1 MLITRAEIGGVG
13 PLDVRVVDGGIVE
26 IERDLSRAAGEPL
39 LDAAGGALLP
49 GLHDHHLHLFALAA
63 ANASVRCGPPE
74 VPDRDALAQALVNR
88 GHATE
93 WIRGVGYHESVAGEL
108 DRGALDALV
117 PEPPVRIQHRSGA
130 LWMLNSAAIDRV
142 GLDRGVDARGVERDE
157 AGRAT
162 GRLFRLDEWLRK
174 QLDAVAPPS
183 LAHVSRRLASFG
195 VTGITDAT
203 HSNSAAE
210 LQAFAAAAERG
221 ELLQRVLMLGSA
233 ELPQSDHPRIERGA
247 LKLLLDER
255 ELPSFD
261 EFQRRIEA
269 AHGQQRVV
277 AVHCVTRSELVLA
290 LAAFAAAGTHPGDRI
305 EHAAIAPPD
314 ALKLVV
320 DLGLTVVTQFGF
332 LRERGDAYLID
343 VETRDQPW
351 LYRGRGFLEASV
363 PLGRHGRTLRR
374 SRSLALDAGG
384 RRPTQRRGQRARARR
399 EAHARAGPGTV
410 HDRSSLTGWSAAYPR
425 GRSAG
430 GSVSAGP
437 ALVTGENGALERSRP
452 LRDPRGLG
460 YRFAQP
466 WLSGTK

>member
-1 MLITRAEIGGVG
+1 MLITRAEIGGVS
-13 PLDVRVVDGGIVE
+13 PLDVRIVDGRIVE
-26 IERDLSRAAGEPL
+26 IDRDLSRAAGELL

-63 ANASVRCGPPE
+63 ASASVRCGPPE
-74 VPDRDALAQALVNR
+74 VPDRDALAQALASS
-88 GHATE
+88 GHAAE

-108 DRGALDALV
+108 DRRALDALV
-117 PEPPVRIQHRSGA
+117 AERPVRIQQRSGA

-174 QLDAVAPPS
+174 QLDAIAPPS
-183 LAHVSRRLASFG
+183 LAQVSRRLASFG

-203 HSNSAAE
+203 HSNAAAE
-210 LQAFAAAAERG
+210 LRVFTAAAERN

-233 ELPQSDHPRIERGA
+233 ELPQSNHPRIERGA
-247 LKLLLDER
+247 VKLLLDER

-261 EFQRRIEA
+261 EFQQRIEA
-269 AHGQQRVV
+269 AHEQQRAV

-290 LAAFAAAGTHPGDRI
+290 IAAFAAAGTRAGDRI

-314 ALKLVV
+314 TLKLVA
-320 DLGLTVVTQFGF
+320 DLGLTVVTQHGF

-363 PLGRHGRTLRR
+363 AVGGGTDAPFGDPDPWRSMQSAIDRRCEAGIMLGPDERLTPEQALALFTTDPASPGGAPRTLKAGVPAD
-374 SRSLALDAGG
+374 LCLLD
-384 RRPTQRRGQRARARR
+384 RPWSRARAELSSDLVRCAIR
-399 EAHARAGPGTV
+399 EG
-410 HDRSSLTGWSAAYPR
+410 SLI
-425 GRSAG
+425 
-430 GSVSAGP
+430 GSPSP
-437 ALVTGENGALERSRP
+437 
-452 LRDPRGLG
+452 D
-460 YRFAQP
+460 
-466 WLSGTK
+466 